1 MFSNT
6 KNDHTV
12 VTAEEPIRREYLQY
26 ISEFDELNSSL
37 APIIREYYAEC
48 GRPKTTKINNFA
60 LPKEIL
66 DALNEIP
73 Q

>member
-6 KNDHTV
+6 KKDQTV
-12 VTAEEPIRREYLQY
+12 VMTEEPIRREYLQY

-37 APIIREYYAEC
+37 TPIIREYFAEC
-48 GRPKTTKINNFA
+48 GRPKTTRINNFA

-66 DALNEIP
+66 GALDGIP